1 MATDLAH
8 VSRLFS
14 LGGMSEC
21 GKSEAGRFFAGKG
34 VERLK
39 IARFIEV
46 IASSSGYDMD
56 SDAFTDHLFEV
67 DPSGTLAEF
76 VNLVAS
82 HMRKAGLRHA
92 SLESMYRVP
101 MATHLKAVLGDRM
114 VNIFIDAP
122 FDVRVKREWAKL
134 GKDTSAKDVERWVA
148 EKDEM
153 KTRIGVPGLRDVADI
168 VIDNSGTLEEYR
180 IRLGEILDEYC
191 PELWRA

>member
-1 MATDLAH
+1 
-8 VSRLFS
+8 
-14 LGGMSEC
+14 MSEC

-46 IASSSGYDMD
+46 IASSRGYDIN
-56 SDAFTDHLFEV
+56 SDTFTDRLFEV
-67 DPSGTLAEF
+67 DPNGTLAEF

-134 GKDTSAKDVERWVA
+134 GKDMSVKDVERRVA

-180 IRLGEILDEYC
+180 IRLGEILDECC
-191 PELWRA
+191 PEVRRAGHRPAPTA